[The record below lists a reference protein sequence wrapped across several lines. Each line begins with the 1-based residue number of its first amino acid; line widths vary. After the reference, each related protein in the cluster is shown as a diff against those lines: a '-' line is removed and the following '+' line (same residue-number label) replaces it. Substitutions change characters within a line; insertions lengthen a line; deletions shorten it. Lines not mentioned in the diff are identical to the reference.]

1 MPPTAL
7 TYCPMSLRCLTL
19 GSGRG
24 DVIAGRSDGGKII
37 PFILRNE
44 AFDPGN
50 A

>member
-7 TYCPMSLRCLTL
+7 THYPMSLRCLTL
-19 GSGRG
+19 GGGRG
-24 DVIAGRSDGGKII
+24 GVIAGMSGGGKII